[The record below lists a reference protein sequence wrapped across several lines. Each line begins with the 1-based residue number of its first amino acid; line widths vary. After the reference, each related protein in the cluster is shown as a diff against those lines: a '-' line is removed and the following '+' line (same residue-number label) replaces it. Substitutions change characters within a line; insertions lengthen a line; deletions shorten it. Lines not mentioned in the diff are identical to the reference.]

1 MTGGHTGSAPPV
13 GFIGLGVMGE
23 PMALNLAKAGT
34 PLLIW
39 NRTPTKTQT
48 LADAGAEVAPDADA
62 VFARSAVILLML
74 ADDAAIDA
82 VLGRHTPG
90 FAGRVSGRVIVPMGT
105 VSPEYST
112 GLARDV
118 RAAGGDYVEAPVS
131 GSRVPAEAGELIAM
145 LAGDSSAVERVRPLL
160 APMCQ
165 DIVVCGPV
173 PNGLRMKLSVN
184 LFLITLVTGLAESV
198 LLASRFGLDL
208 GQFAAVLSA
217 GPMASAV
224 SRGKAE
230 KMIAGD
236 FAVQASIANVAE
248 NARLVAEAAKAAGV
262 AAPLLEASHDLY
274 DETSRLGFGAGDMAA
289 VIKAL
294 EARSERVGPNTAAGQ
309 DGVGEGTT
317 DGLVEGGSVPTA

>member
-1 MTGGHTGSAPPV
+1 MTGGQAGSAAPV

-23 PMALNLAKAGT
+23 PMALNLVKAGT

-39 NRTPTKTQT
+39 NRTAAKTET
-48 LADAGAEVAPDADA
+48 LAAAGAEVAPDADA
-62 VFARSAVILLML
+62 VFARSDVILLML

-82 VLGRHTPG
+82 VLGRHTAG
-90 FAGRVSGRVIVPMGT
+90 FGGRVAGRVIVPMGT
-105 VSPEYST
+105 ISPEYSVE
-112 GLARDV
+112 LEQDI

-145 LAGDSSAVERVRPLL
+145 LAGSSPAVELVRPLL
-160 APMCQ
+160 APMC
-165 DIVVCGPV
+165 DDTVVCGPV

-198 LLASRFGLDL
+198 LLARRFGLDL

-224 SRGKAE
+224 SRGKAQ
-230 KMIAGD
+230 KLISGD

-248 NARLVAEAAKAAGV
+248 NARLIDAAAKAAGV

-274 DETSRLGFGAGDMAA
+274 DEALRLGLGTGDMAA
-289 VIKAL
+289 VIRAL
-294 EARSERVGPNTAAGQ
+294 EARSFPLSPDRTLVNQRAQRSSG
-309 DGVGEGTT
+309 GT
-317 DGLVEGGSVPTA
+317 